1 MQLKIGELAKRSG
14 VTVRALH
21 HYDSI
26 GLLTPSARSDAGY
39 RLYNRNDIA
48 RLHKVQA
55 LRRFGVALADI
66 GTFLESPASHLP
78 AIVDQQIA
86 ALTRQIEQ
94 AAALRGQLTQLQR
107 QLASGEEPE
116 LASWLTTLELMNMYD
131 NYFTKEEL
139 ERLPLSSA
147 KVAVEWGPLVAQMRA
162 LQDAD
167 VPATDP
173 DVQKLA
179 EQWMVMLERDT
190 NGNAD
195 FVNRINAMQ
204 DREPGMVAHNGITPE
219 LQAYVASAFGQWR
232 LAMYRPYLTE
242 DEFAF
247 MSAHYG
253 KRAHEWPS
261 LIARIKKQ
269 MDIGAAPDAPAS
281 RQLAQEWMALFC
293 SYAGTNPATH
303 LKLRTAHQQQPRLM
317 TGTFMTDD
325 LLAYVREAI
334 ATA

>member
-39 RLYNRNDIA
+39 RLYNRDDIA
-48 RLHKVQA
+48 RLHQVQA

-66 GTFLESPASHLP
+66 GTFLANPASCLP

-86 ALTRQIEQ
+86 ALTRQIDQ
-94 AAALRGQLTQLQR
+94 AAALRGQLTLLQR

-139 ERLPLSSA
+139 ERLPLLSTNASA
-147 KVAVEWGPLVAQMRA
+147 EWGRLVAQVRA
-162 LQDAD
+162 LRDAK
-167 VPATDP
+167 VPATDAAA
-173 DVQKLA
+173 QKLA

-190 NGNAD
+190 EGNAD
-195 FVNRINAMQ
+195 FVNRINTMQ
-204 DREPGMVAHNGITPE
+204 VQEPGMVEHNGITPD
-219 LQAYVASAFGQWR
+219 LQAYVASAFGHWR

-247 MSAHYG
+247 MSTHYA
-253 KRAHEWPS
+253 KRAHEWPG
-261 LIARIKKQ
+261 LIARVNKQ
-269 MDIGAAPDAPAS
+269 MDSGAAPDAPLS
-281 RQLAQEWMALFC
+281 RQLAQEWMMLFC
-293 SYAGTNPATH
+293 SYAGNNPATH

-317 TGTFMTDD
+317 TGTFMTDE

-334 ATA
+334 TAL